1 MPRWRARW
9 RAPMR
14 EAPRRG
20 KVLRCVAGILLVAL
34 AIAACSDKGNAQEAA
49 PKVIGDTDL
58 DALLLKPEEVNT
70 LMAAQGMTPHPVVT
84 VMGDH
89 RNLLPNLNCLGV
101 WQVNE
106 SAIYGD
112 GWTAMRQQLLR
123 SPDADDWDNLVVQ
136 SIVSFPSEQDAR
148 DFYRQSADR
157 WAKCSDHNVNINLN
171 GQQLPKWHSGALTE
185 SNSELSMPFT
195 RSAGEQV
202 RACQRALAVET
213 NVIIDVQACKPA
225 ASDVTQAT
233 MVADTIKAAIRR

>member
-89 RNLLPNLNCLGV
+89 RNLLPNLNCLGCGRST
-101 WQVNE
+101 NRR
-106 SAIYGD
+106 S
-112 GWTAMRQQLLR
+112 TATVGPRCGNSCCGHLTPMTGTISLCSRSFR
-123 SPDADDWDNLVVQ
+123 SPRAGRPRFLSSVGRPLGQ
-136 SIVSFPSEQDAR
+136 ML
-148 DFYRQSADR
+148 
-157 WAKCSDHNVNINLN
+157 DHNVNINLN